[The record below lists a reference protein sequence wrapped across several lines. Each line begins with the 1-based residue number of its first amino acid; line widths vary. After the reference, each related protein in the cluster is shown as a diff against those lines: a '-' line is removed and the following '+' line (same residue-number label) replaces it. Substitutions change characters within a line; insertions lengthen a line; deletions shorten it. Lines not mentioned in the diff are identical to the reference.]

1 MTEWPLRCALFLAR
15 YVFVVSLRDERFA
28 CNRPGFLK
36 KWPRYMY
43 QDLDIFL
50 FRNQY
55 TFTEFLA

>member
-36 KWPRYMY
+36 KWPRYSTRTS
-43 QDLDIFL
+43 IFFYFGISTL
-50 FRNQY
+50 
-55 TFTEFLA
+55 